1 MLITFSIQSFSFSS
15 CSLLKSRKQITTC
28 FTTRVQTGV
37 NDHAIA
43 ALEHRQVDLPG
54 SDTRCNLPDMLKSY
68 TGKVTAPAHGD
79 RDTTQCGQDQ
89 VTESLPEIEAFV
101 AVLPDTVQT
110 VSVIRL
116 TNRLLKGHLQE
127 VIEVIWIP
135 VSKIWIL

>member
-1 MLITFSIQSFSFSS
+1 M
-15 CSLLKSRKQITTC
+15 
-28 FTTRVQTGV
+28 

-43 ALEHRQVDLPG
+43 ALEHGQVDLPG
-54 SDTRCNLPDMLKSY
+54 PYTRCNLPDMLKGY

-89 VTESLPEIEAFV
+89 VAEGLPQIEAFV

-110 VSVIRL
+110 AGVIRL
-116 TNRLLKGHLQE
+116 TERLLKGHLQE
-127 VIEVIWIP
+127 VIQVIGIS